1 MEDRSSDRTEMV
13 RIQIAA
19 RGIRDP
25 AVLEAMG
32 YVPRHAFIGEH
43 LAPYAYSDQ
52 ALPIEEGQTISQP
65 YIVALMA
72 EALALRPSDRVL
84 EIGTGSGYAA
94 AVLSLIAAEV
104 ISVERL
110 PRLATGARERLELL
124 GYTGVRVEE
133 GDGTIGWPELAPYDA
148 IQVTAGAPE
157 IPPALLDQLVD
168 GGRLVI
174 PVGTSQTHQMLIR
187 VTREPGGRLRRDELA
202 TVAFVPLVGKQAW

>member
-1 MEDRSSDRTEMV
+1 MV

-19 RGIRDP
+19 RGVRDP
-25 AVLEAMG
+25 AVLEAMAK
-32 YVPRHAFIGEH
+32 VPRHAFIGEH

-72 EALALRPSDRVL
+72 EALALRPPDRVL

-94 AVLSLIAAEV
+94 AILSHIAAEV

-110 PRLATGARERLELL
+110 PRLAAGARERLERL

-157 IPPALLDQLVD
+157 VPPSLLDQLVD

-174 PVGTSQTHQMLIR
+174 PVGTSRTHQMLIR